1 MKPDTTPF
9 NPGIVAAL
17 SRVME
22 DVGAVRKGDRNT
34 HQNFN
39 FRGIDAVV
47 NAVSPAL
54 RKHGIVVTPQVLDY
68 QYETVQV
75 GNPAKNMA
83 SVRVMVRYT
92 FHASDGS
99 SIETVVPA
107 ESFDSGDKATAKA
120 MSVAFRTA
128 LLQTLC
134 LPTDETDPDAQSY
147 ERANHPTAHTPA
159 PRKATGPVKEPG
171 EPAPVI
177 NIGDGGA
184 SQAQIGT
191 IKKLVRE
198 CNLESAKE
206 VASNVT
212 GRTISSATDLTKAE
226 ASAVIKELLA
236 MKEALS

>member
-1 MKPDTTPF
+1 MSD
-9 NPGIVAAL
+9 IVQAL
-17 SRVME
+17 SKVME

-92 FHASDGS
+92 FNASDGS

-107 ESFDSGDKATAKA
+107 ESCESGDKATAKA

-147 ERANHPTAHTPA
+147 ERASHPTSHTPA
-159 PRKATGPVKEPG
+159 PRKATGSTKEPG
-171 EPAPVI
+171 ESAEVI
-177 NIGDGGA
+177 PIGDGLA
-184 SQAQIGT
+184 TQPQIGT

-198 CNLESAKE
+198 CNLESAKD

-212 GRTISSATDLTKAE
+212 GRTITSATDLTKAE

>member
-1 MKPDTTPF
+1 MSE
-9 NPGIVAAL
+9 IVKAI
-17 SRVME
+17 SKVME

-54 RKHGIVVTPQVLDY
+54 RKHGIVVSPSVLDY
-68 QYETVQV
+68 QYETVSV

-92 FHASDGS
+92 FHASDGTTL
-99 SIETVVPA
+99 EVTVPA

-134 LPTDETDPDAQSY
+134 LPTDETDPDAQTY
-147 ERANHPTAHTPA
+147 ERSNHPTNHTPA
-159 PRKATGPVKEPG
+159 PRKPATPAKEPG

-177 NIGDGGA
+177 PIGEGNI
-184 SQAQIGT
+184 SPAQIGM

-198 CNLESAKE
+198 CNLESAKD

-212 GRTISSATDLTKAE
+212 GRPITSASELSKAE
-226 ASAVIKELLA
+226 ASAVIKQLLE
-236 MKEALS
+236 MKEALG

>member
-1 MKPDTTPF
+1 VSEIIKA
-9 NPGIVAAL
+9 I
-17 SRVME
+17 SKVME
-22 DVGAVRKGDRNT
+22 EVGAVKKADRNT

-54 RKHGIVVTPQVLDY
+54 RKHGIVISPQVLDY
-68 QYETVQV
+68 HYETVSV

-99 SIETVVPA
+99 TLEVTVPA

-147 ERANHPTAHTPA
+147 ERANHPTNHTPA
-159 PRKATGPVKEPG
+159 PRKPAAPVKEPG
-171 EPAPVI
+171 ESAPVI
-177 NIGDGGA
+177 PIGEGNI
-184 SQAQIGT
+184 SPAQIGM

-198 CNLESAKE
+198 CNLESAKD

-212 GRTISSATDLTKAE
+212 GRTITSATDLTKAE
-226 ASAVIKELLA
+226 ASAVIKQLLE
-236 MKEALS
+236 MKEALG

>member
-22 DVGAVRKGDRNT
+22 EVGAVRKGDRNT

-75 GNPAKNMA
+75 GTPSKNMA

-99 SIETVVPA
+99 SIETTVPA

-147 ERANHPTAHTPA
+147 ERANHPTNHTPA
-159 PRKATGPVKEPG
+159 PRRPSAPVKEPG
-171 EPAPVI
+171 EAAPVI
-177 NIGDGGA
+177 PIGDG
-184 SQAQIGT
+184 QITEPQIGT

-198 CNLESAKE
+198 CNLESAKD

-212 GRTISSATDLTKAE
+212 GRTITSAKDLTKAE
-226 ASAVIKELLA
+226 ASAVIKQLLE

>member
-9 NPGIVAAL
+9 NPSIVAAL

-22 DVGAVRKGDRNT
+22 EVGAVRKGDRNT

-75 GNPAKNMA
+75 GNPPKNMA

-99 SIETVVPA
+99 SIETTVPA

-147 ERANHPTAHTPA
+147 ERANHPTNHTPA
-159 PRKATGPVKEPG
+159 PRRPSAPVKEPG
-171 EPAPVI
+171 EAAPVI
-177 NIGDGGA
+177 PIGDG
-184 SQAQIGT
+184 QITQPQIGT

-198 CNLESAKE
+198 CNLESAKD

-212 GRTISSATDLTKAE
+212 GRTITSATDLTKAE
-226 ASAVIKELLA
+226 ASAVIKQLLE

>member
-9 NPGIVAAL
+9 TPGIVAAL

-54 RKHGIVVTPQVLDY
+54 RKHGVIVTPQVMDY

-75 GNPAKNMA
+75 GNPPKNMA

-99 SIETVVPA
+99 SIETTVPA

-191 IKKLVRE
+191 IKKLCRE
-198 CNLESAKE
+198 CNLESAKD

-212 GRTISSATDLTKAE
+212 GRTITSATDLTKAE
-226 ASAVIKELLA
+226 ASAVIKRLLE

>member
-1 MKPDTTPF
+1 
-9 NPGIVAAL
+9 
-17 SRVME
+17 
-22 DVGAVRKGDRNT
+22 
-34 HQNFN
+34 
-39 FRGIDAVV
+39 V

-75 GNPAKNMA
+75 GNPPKNMA

-92 FHASDGS
+92 FNASDGS

-147 ERANHPTAHTPA
+147 ERANHPTNHTPA
-159 PRKATGPVKEPG
+159 PRKAAGPKKEPG

-177 NIGDGGA
+177 ELADHQPSDSDITQPQMTTIGNLV
-184 SQAQIGT
+184 SQC
-191 IKKLVRE
+191 KLSDA
-198 CNLESAKE
+198 LQ
-206 VASNVT
+206 VASSVT
-212 GRTISSATDLTKAE
+212 GREVTSLSSISKRE

-236 MKEALS
+236 MKDALS